1 MGFIRQF
8 GDAIVPEALKRLDD
22 TRWFVKRNMLYILT
36 GCKNKEIIPYIKQYC
51 QHENQ
56 KVSFEAIKCL
66 LSLEDHYGIDV
77 LKKYILSESK
87 EEIEQAIA
95 IASAFRTKE
104 MVPDLIQM
112 LRKKGTNKTDL
123 LQKIA
128 IIQAL
133 GNIGDLGSLDAF
145 REIVFS
151 KSLFFK
157 GGLENLKVEIFRILK
172 NYPHKDIEDIIQVG
186 LKSKNEYI
194 KSESLRLSKVK
205 VR

>member
-1 MGFIRQF
+1 
-8 GDAIVPEALKRLDD
+8 
-22 TRWFVKRNMLYILT
+22 
-36 GCKNKEIIPYIKQYC
+36 
-51 QHENQ
+51 
-56 KVSFEAIKCL
+56 

-95 IASAFRTKE
+95 LSSAFRIKE

-133 GNIGDLGSLDAF
+133 GNIGDLGSIDAF

-151 KSLFFK
+151 KSLFFFK
-157 GGLENLKVEIFRILK
+157 GGLENLKVEIFRTLK